1 MVQEMGVRRFM
12 EKVQVGLALIEWL
25 ELDQV
30 YVNKPMG
37 RGEHEVTGTCDKFR
51 VTTLDGLNMV
61 FGIIRWPSDKPEV
74 NYITHSSGESKY
86 KRLTGA
92 GRLGI
97 FDSTNGNQDQ
107 WSFELRAMKYG
118 EDQIRPT
125 LKQVTLADL
134 DQLLEGQ
141 SASEILT
148 QHGAKA
154 IGKRGELAPAEAG
167 NRMNELFVVS
177 EPRNNDLIAVA
188 FTLTRVLA
196 IMKDFGK

>member
-1 MVQEMGVRRFM
+1 M
-12 EKVQVGLALIEWL
+12 EKIQVGLASIEWL
-25 ELDQV
+25 ELDQT
-30 YVNKPMG
+30 YINKPMG
-37 RGEHEVTGTCDKFR
+37 KGDFDITGVCDKFR

-61 FGIIRWPSDKPEV
+61 FAIIRWPADKPEV
-74 NYITHSSGESKY
+74 NYITHSSGELKY
-86 KRLTGA
+86 ERLKGA

-97 FDSTNGNQDQ
+97 FDTTNGQDDV

-118 EDQIRPT
+118 EGQTQPT
-125 LKQVTLADL
+125 LKQATLQDL

-141 SASEILT
+141 SALELLT
-148 QHGAKA
+148 QHGAQRV
-154 IGKRGELAPAEAG
+154 GKRGDLASAEAG
-167 NRMNELFVVS
+167 KRYNELFATT

>member
-1 MVQEMGVRRFM
+1 M
-12 EKVQVGLALIEWL
+12 EKIQVGLATIEWL
-25 ELDQV
+25 ELDQTW
-30 YVNKPMG
+30 VNKPMG
-37 RGEHEVTGTCDKFR
+37 KGDYDIQGVCDKFR

-74 NYITHSSGESKY
+74 GYITHSSGESKY
-86 KRLTGA
+86 ERLKNA

-97 FDSTNGNQDQ
+97 FDSTNGREDQ

-118 EDQIRPT
+118 EAQNRPT
-125 LKQVTLADL
+125 LKQVTISDL

-141 SASEILT
+141 SAAEVLK

-154 IGKRGELAPAEAG
+154 LGKRIDLAPAGVG
-167 NRMNELFVVS
+167 NRPNELFVIG
-177 EPRNNDLIAVA
+177 EPRSNDLIAVA
-188 FTLTRVLA
+188 FTITRVLA